1 MGFDQTISSEQRQ
14 GKYGSKRYHGK
25 YNFGTTGYNP
35 DTMTLTTAKLYLT
48 ATASGKSA
56 SRDLWLRADSSTDSS
71 IIAKSNGSKY
81 SVSRQATNEINLL
94 SANSNAV
101 TALKNG
107 YFGMYVSQSN
117 DDYYFTDS
125 TGTKYSTH
133 YIKFSKARLL
143 LEWVYKNGMLK
154 LNSDSV
160 NVGSSGSSLTAT
172 VDNYQANYYYK
183 LIVSVGSITQ
193 TYNIG
198 TNSSHLINFADST
211 WQTAVTNGLF
221 AKATSIAG
229 TITLQTFSDSNY
241 TVQMGS
247 DSSVV
252 ITFVGTGLTAPTLT
266 TGSISYINSKYN
278 QITNFAVSGDGSAIV
293 EYTATGQQGA
303 SIASRNVSSVDGFT
317 SHIETSKITL
327 TPNSTV
333 KSGTYTFTLNVT
345 DSRGLPESI
354 NFSIIVKKYNGPTP
368 IIKSVGRKAV
378 AGVEQISIQ
387 YSSSFFEGS
396 SFDEGCIIVV
406 NSNKDIVVNQ
416 DAGKLSAAS
425 GIFTTNISGGV
436 SEVEHTV
443 FLYITDSWGSTNQDE
458 RTLVPAD
465 YYLFFGAQ
473 TSGTTENGIS
483 LGIGGAALTISNTV
497 YSHWPLKL
505 KSALELSEGGTGAA
519 GQEGAWINIVAPG
532 GIIKGPF
539 GLDTESPE
547 ILLKTNGTLRG
558 NIKTNII
565 NNTATNFQFWQLG
578 NNNGYEVFTLP
589 ATTLNSA
596 TNKYYEILTTKDYP
610 TVSDFYIQPN
620 TTLTF
625 SDIWSIGHCSS
636 SKERLYFS
644 IPIRRDLS
652 KISKVTVQVANA
664 QVRQGGKYLCGSTSS
679 AQASILGTNRWVDI
693 HKENNT
699 LQLFLEQNGGWANAV
714 NNEVCQASFGTLTLL
729 FE

>member
-1 MGFDQTISSEQRQ
+1 MGFDKTISSEQRQ
-14 GKYGSKRYHGK
+14 GKYGSSRYHGK

-56 SRDLWLRADSSTDSS
+56 SRALWLRAGSSKDSK
-71 IIAKSNGSKY
+71 IIAKSSGSKY
-81 SVSRQATNEINLL
+81 SVNRQATNEINLL
-94 SANSNAV
+94 NANSNAEA
-101 TALKNG
+101 ALKNG
-107 YFGMYVSQSN
+107 YFGMYVSQSD

-125 TGTKYSTH
+125 AGNKYSSH

-143 LEWVYKNGMLK
+143 LEWVYKSGTLK

-198 TNSSHLINFADST
+198 TNSSYLINFADST
-211 WQTAVTNGLF
+211 WQAAVTNGLF

-247 DSSVV
+247 DSSVA

-266 TGSISYINSKYN
+266 TGSISYINSKYS
-278 QITNFAVSGDGSAIV
+278 QITNFAVSGDGSAII

-303 SIASRNVSSVDGFT
+303 SIASQSVSSVDGFT
-317 SHIETSKITL
+317 SRIETSRITL

-333 KSGTYTFTLNVT
+333 KSGTYTFTLDIT
-345 DSRGLPESI
+345 DSRGLPKSI

-396 SFDEGCIIVV
+396 SFDEGYIIIT

-416 DAGKLSAAS
+416 NAGKLSAAS

-443 FLYITDSWGSTNQDE
+443 FLYITDSWGTTNKDE
-458 RTLVPAD
+458 RTLVSAD

-483 LGIGGAALTISNTV
+483 LGIGGAALTTSNTV

-505 KSALELSEGGTGAA
+505 KEALGVTEGGTGVNSESGLRKLIGKIMYPVGSIYMSVSPDNPSNIFGGTWQAWGAGRVPVGVGQGTDINNAVENFESSELIGGEYLHTLTEAQLAA
-519 GQEGAWINIVAPG
+519 HYHYPLNSKKSG
-532 GIIKGPF
+532 GSEEWAFQTATHTAGSTARTRAGKDSDSDPYYI
-539 GLDTESPE
+539 
-547 ILLKTNGTLRG
+547 G
-558 NIKTNII
+558 NTNI
-565 NNTATNFQFWQLG
+565 NNLSTD
-578 NNNGYEVFTLP
+578 FTTG
-589 ATTLNSA
+589 TTGGSEA
-596 TNKYYEILTTKDYP
+596 
-610 TVSDFYIQPN
+610 
-620 TTLTF
+620 
-625 SDIWSIGHCSS
+625 
-636 SKERLYFS
+636 FS
-644 IPIRRDLS
+644 IKQPYITCYMWK
-652 KISKVTVQVANA
+652 KIA
-664 QVRQGGKYLCGSTSS
+664 
-679 AQASILGTNRWVDI
+679 D
-693 HKENNT
+693 E
-699 LQLFLEQNGGWANAV
+699 
-714 NNEVCQASFGTLTLL
+714 
-729 FE
+729 